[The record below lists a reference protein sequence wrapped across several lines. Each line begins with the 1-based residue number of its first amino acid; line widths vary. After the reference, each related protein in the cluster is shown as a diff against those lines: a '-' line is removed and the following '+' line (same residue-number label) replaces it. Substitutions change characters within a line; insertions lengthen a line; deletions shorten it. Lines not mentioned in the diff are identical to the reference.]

1 MRIISIKG
9 RGSPYSLR
17 VFAIARFRVE
27 PSQHEEF
34 LERLRTAHDA
44 LKSCAG
50 YLNGEIGLNT
60 DEPGLIALVTRWEN
74 IGSYRRALS
83 NFQVKVDA
91 VPVLAQA
98 IDEPG
103 GYVGPNE

>member
-1 MRIISIKG
+1 MRIISIKD

-17 VFAIARFRVE
+17 VFAIARFRVD

-74 IGSYRRALS
+74 IGSYRRAFS

>member
-1 MRIISIKG
+1 MA
-9 RGSPYSLR
+9 PYPLK

-27 PSQHEEF
+27 GSRQAEF
-34 LERLRTAHDA
+34 MERLTIAHNA
-44 LKSCAG
+44 LKACSG

-83 NFQVKVDA
+83 NYQVKVDA
-91 VPVLAQA
+91 VPVLAEA

-103 GYVGPNE
+103 GYIGPNE

>member
-1 MRIISIKG
+1 M
-9 RGSPYSLR
+9 
-17 VFAIARFRVE
+17 FAIARFRVE

-50 YLNGEIGLNT
+50 YLSGEIGLNT
-60 DEPGLIALVTRWEN
+60 DEPRLIALVTRWEN